1 MEGALKIL
9 LLEDC
14 SVDAEIIQRVLRKD
28 NLLFELKIA
37 DSEKTFLDALDQF
50 RPDVIL
56 ADNSLPQFNAPEAM
70 KTLNDRALH
79 IPFILVTGT
88 VSEEFAADIM
98 KLGADDYIL
107 KDRLGRLPAAIE
119 AALKQRQAEKEKADA
134 QQKLTQSEERYR
146 SLVERIT
153 DGFIA
158 LDSEWC
164 YTYINKTA
172 GEIIHMDPQPLIGK
186 NVWEVF
192 PAAVGSSTYNAFMKA
207 MKEQRYI
214 HNVDY
219 YAPLDLWQ
227 ENHIY
232 PSPDGL
238 SVFIRD
244 ITEKKR
250 AELELQAAKDR
261 LFFHIDNSPLGFIEW
276 DEHWQVK
283 SWSKRAEQIFG
294 WTEPEMAS
302 FRQAAIYQIYKEDLP
317 ELTRGSDGMVMGE
330 IQNYNEQHRNYRK
343 DGRMIWCEWF
353 NSVTKDRKGKI
364 TIMSLV
370 LDVTE
375 RKLGENELKE
385 SNTQLHSLSSHLQDI
400 REEERIHI
408 AREIH
413 DELGQQLTGLKM
425 DMHWLSKRLET
436 EDALVREKIGTII
449 SLIDDTVKSVRRI
462 SSNLRPSIL
471 DDLGLIAALEWH
483 GEEVAKRSEIK
494 VVFTTDLQEPELP
507 IAMATG
513 IFRIYQEV
521 LTNAVRHANAHEI
534 VSSLKMHNENLVLD
548 IKDDGIGMDQSLV
561 KTRKTLGLVGIRER
575 TFQLG
580 GKIDLFSEPGKG
592 TRICISVPFPGT
604 T

>member
-1 MEGALKIL
+1 MKIL
-9 LLEDC
+9 LLEDS
-14 SVDAEIIQRVLRKD
+14 SVDAEIIQRVLKKD
-28 NLLFELKIA
+28 NLLFEAKVA
-37 DSEKTFLDALDQF
+37 DTEKAFLQALDKFQ
-50 RPDVIL
+50 PDVIL
-56 ADNSLPQFNAPEAM
+56 ADNSLPQFNATEAL
-70 KTLNDRALH
+70 KIIKERALH

-88 VSEEFAADIM
+88 VSEEFAADII

-107 KDRLGRLPAAIE
+107 KDRLNRLPAAIE
-119 AALKQRQAEKEKADA
+119 TALKQKQYEKETAEA
-134 QQKLTQSEERYR
+134 QEKLAQSEERYR

-158 LDSEWC
+158 LDSNWR

-172 GEIIHMDPQPLIGK
+172 REIIRMDPQDLIGK

-192 PAAVGSSTYNAFMKA
+192 PQAVGSSTYEAFVKA

-214 HNVDY
+214 HNIDY
-219 YAPLDLWQ
+219 YPPLDLWQ
-227 ENHIY
+227 ECHIY

-238 SVFIRD
+238 SIFLRD

-250 AELELQAAKDR
+250 AEMELQAAKDR

-276 DEHWQVK
+276 DDRMIVR

-294 WTEPEMAS
+294 WTEKEMMAFQES
-302 FRQAAIYQIYKEDLP
+302 AIDHIYREDLP
-317 ELTRGSDGMVMGE
+317 ALNKETGQMLVGE
-330 IQNYNEQHRNYRK
+330 IQNTSVQHRNYTR

-353 NSVTKDRKGKI
+353 NSATKDKTGKV

-370 LDVTE
+370 QDITA
-375 RKLGENELKE
+375 RKQAENELKE
-385 SNTQLHSLSSHLQDI
+385 TNAQLHSLSSHLQDI

-425 DMHWLSKRLET
+425 DMHWLNKRLET
-436 EDALVREKIGTII
+436 NDQTIRDKIRTII
-449 SLIDDTVKSVRRI
+449 ELIDETVKSVRRI

-483 GEEVAKRSEIK
+483 GEEVQKRSEIK
-494 VVFTTDLQEPELP
+494 VNFSTELPEPELP
-507 IAMATG
+507 VAMATG

-534 VSSLKMHNENLVLD
+534 NSTLQLKNGHLILEVQ
-548 IKDDGIGMDQSLV
+548 DDGKGMDQSLV
-561 KTRKTLGLVGIRER
+561 KTKKTLGLVGIRER

-580 GKIDLFSEPGKG
+580 GKFDLFSEPGKG
-592 TRICISVPFPGT
+592 TRICITVPFQART
-604 T
+604 